1 MAISFAVW
9 LAVTVLASGQQP
21 VAAPTLLPLPMPPI
35 VPGAPAPT
43 QWAPFPQLPAVNA
56 NPVMIVPIPTRT
68 SLEPKTVTYQKPAG
82 NNSPTLPLGA
92 TPAVVRLP
100 VAAEI
105 EKPKESDKPKPDEV
119 TVPDDKE
126 KLKPTSDLSG
136 LPSRDEVFRMI
147 SDKELDAR
155 ILKDLKKTPDVKFPE
170 PAPLKS
176 GNDVYVSRVNTYAPI
191 QILVEP
197 NYVVHRR
204 LYFEEVNS
212 ERSGWDAGPIQS
224 VISAGYFYKDVL
236 FWPHNLASGFWKNRY
251 DVSSGKC
258 MPGSPTPY
266 YLYPPGFTA
275 GGTLTEAVVLTGTA
289 FIFP

>member
-1 MAISFAVW
+1 
-9 LAVTVLASGQQP
+9 
-21 VAAPTLLPLPMPPI
+21 MPAI
-35 VPGAPAPT
+35 VPGAPAIIPGLPAPT
-43 QWAPFPQLPAVNA
+43 QWAPFPQLPTVNA

-68 SLEPKTVTYQKPAG
+68 TLEPKIVTYEKPS
-82 NNSPTLPLGA
+82 NNSPTLPSGA

-105 EKPKESDKPKPDEV
+105 AKPIEADKPKPDEV
-119 TVPDDKE
+119 ATPADKD
-126 KLKPTSDLSG
+126 KLKPTSDLAG

-155 ILKDLKKTPDVKFPE
+155 ILKDLKKSTDVKFPA
-170 PAPLKS
+170 PAALKS
-176 GNDVYVSRVNTYAPI
+176 SNEAYVSRVNTYAPI
-191 QILVEP
+191 QVSVEP

-212 ERSGWDAGPIQS
+212 ERSGWDAGPAQFL
-224 VISAGYFYKDVL
+224 ISAGYFYKDVL
-236 FWPHNLASGFWKNRY
+236 FLPHNIASGFWKNRY
-251 DVSSGKC
+251 EVSSGKC
-258 MPGSPTPY
+258 MPGNPTPY
-266 YLYPPGFTA
+266 YLYPPGFTV

>member
-9 LAVTVLASGQQP
+9 LGVMAGANGQQP
-21 VAAPTLLPLPMPPI
+21 VAAPTLLPLPMPAI
-35 VPGAPAPT
+35 VPGMPAPT

-56 NPVMIVPIPTRT
+56 NPVVIAPILTRT
-68 SLEPKTVTYQKPAG
+68 VLEPKTVTYQKPAG
-82 NNSPTLPLGA
+82 NSSNSPPLPLGA
-92 TPAVVRLP
+92 PPAVVRLP

-119 TVPDDKE
+119 IPDDKE

-136 LPSRDEVFRMI
+136 LPSRDEVFRLI

-155 ILKDLKKTPDVKFPE
+155 ILKDLKKPDGKFPA

-176 GNDVYVSRVNTYAPI
+176 GNEVYVSRVNTYSPI
-191 QILVEP
+191 RVLVEP

-258 MPGSPTPY
+258 MPGSPSPY

-275 GGTLTEAVVLTGTA
+275 GGTLAEAVILTGTV

>member
-9 LAVTVLASGQQP
+9 LGVTVLANGQQP
-21 VAAPTLLPLPMPPI
+21 VAAPTLLPLPMPAI
-35 VPGAPAPT
+35 VPGLPAPT

-68 SLEPKTVTYQKPAG
+68 TFEPKIVTYEKPAG
-82 NNSPTLPLGA
+82 NNSPKLPQVA
-92 TPAVVRLP
+92 TPAVVRMP

-105 EKPKESDKPKPDEV
+105 AKPIGADKPKPDEV
-119 TVPDDKE
+119 IPADKE
-126 KLKPTSDLSG
+126 KLKPTSDLAG

-155 ILKDLKKTPDVKFPE
+155 ILKDLKKTTDVKFPE

-176 GNDVYVSRVNTYAPI
+176 GNEPYVSRVNTYSPI
-191 QILVEP
+191 QVSVEP

-212 ERSGWDAGPIQS
+212 ERSGWDAGPAQFL
-224 VISAGYFYKDVL
+224 ISAGYFYKDVL
-236 FWPHNLASGFWKNRY
+236 FLPHNIASGFWKNRY
-251 DVSSGKC
+251 EVSSGKC

-266 YLYPPGFTA
+266 YLYPPGFTV